1 MARNDG
7 YTPPD
12 DETSSPPRS
21 RGTNAPARSATRPAA
36 EDSDLDP
43 RLLDLD
49 DPQETPFLR
58 AQKRVPVRRS
68 ALPRKTADRLKL
80 ATIALICL
88 AVVVVAGYQFYRYGA
103 TSWRFRIDSSDD
115 IQIAGIQN
123 VTRTQVMEVFA
134 VDIGRNVFFVPLSDR
149 EKQLEQ
155 IPWVESAT
163 VMRLMPHQLRIQ
175 VKERT
180 PVAFAQVGSRVQLID
195 ASGVLMDLPR
205 GANKYSF
212 PVLIGMSEAEPL
224 STRSARMKIYS
235 RVVADLDANAAHN
248 SAEVSEMD
256 LRDPGDVKIT
266 VADDTG
272 AVLVHLGDSNY
283 LDRFNIFKS
292 HIQEWRQKFSKVE
305 SVDLRYDRQVI
316 VNPDTAASAPLKTAP
331 VEPSK
336 AKPAA
341 AKQAKKPA
349 AAAAPR
355 KTIMKSQD

>member
-12 DETSSPPRS
+12 DETTSTPRS
-21 RGTNAPARSATRPAA
+21 RGTSAPARTATRTPA
-36 EDSDLDP
+36 DDDLDP

-49 DPQETPFLR
+49 DAEETPFLR

-80 ATIALICL
+80 ATIALLCM

-115 IQIAGIQN
+115 IQITGLQN
-123 VTRTQVMEVFA
+123 VTRGQVMEVFA
-134 VDIGRNVFFVPLSDR
+134 ADIGRNVFFVPLADR

-163 VMRLMPHQLRIQ
+163 VMRLLPHQVRIQ

-180 PVAFAQVGSRVQLID
+180 PVAFAQVGSRVQLVD
-195 ASGVLMDLPR
+195 ANGVLMDLPR
-205 GANKYSF
+205 GATKYSF
-212 PVLIGMSEAEPL
+212 PVLIGMGSAEPL

-235 RVVADLDANAAHN
+235 RVVAELDASGAHN
-248 SAEVSEMD
+248 SADISEMD
-256 LRDPGDVKIT
+256 LRDPGDVKVT
-266 VADDTG
+266 VADDAG
-272 AVLVHLGDSNY
+272 AVLVHLGESNF
-283 LDRFNIFKS
+283 LDRFNIYKS

-316 VNPDTAASAPLKTAP
+316 VNPDTTAASSATTSTGGPPQPKS
-331 VEPSK
+331 EPAK
-336 AKPAA
+336 HAKP
-341 AKQAKKPA
+341 

-355 KTIMKSQD
+355 KITR

>member
-12 DETSSPPRS
+12 DETTSTPRS
-21 RGTNAPARSATRPAA
+21 RGTSTPARTATRTPA
-36 EDSDLDP
+36 EDRDLDP

-49 DPQETPFLR
+49 DAEETPFLR

-68 ALPRKTADRLKL
+68 ALPRKTADRLKI
-80 ATIALICL
+80 ATIALLCL
-88 AVVVVAGYQFYRYGA
+88 AVVVVAGYQLYRYGA

-115 IQIAGIQN
+115 LQISGIQN
-123 VTRTQVMEVFA
+123 VTRGQVMDIFA
-134 VDIGRNVFFVPLSDR
+134 ADIGRNVFFVPLADR

-163 VMRLMPHQLRIQ
+163 VMRLLPHQVRIQ

-180 PVAFAQVGSRVQLID
+180 PVAFAQVGSRVQLVD
-195 ASGVLMDLPR
+195 ANGVLMDLPR
-205 GANKYSF
+205 GAAKYSF
-212 PVLIGMSEAEPL
+212 PVLVGMGDAEPL

-235 RVVADLDANAAHN
+235 RVVGELDAAGAHN
-248 SAEVSEMD
+248 SADVSEMD

-266 VADDTG
+266 VADDAG
-272 AVLVHLGDSNY
+272 AVLVHLGDSNF

-316 VNPDTAASAPLKTAP
+316 VNPDTKGATAATTSTSEQPKPKAAPT
-331 VEPSK
+331 S
-336 AKPAA
+336 
-341 AKQAKKPA
+341 QAKRPA
-349 AAAAPR
+349 VAAAPR
-355 KTIMKSQD
+355 KTSTRPQD